1 MKNRVFLL
9 LIMCTTWACAFISEP
24 DVGFTDPF
32 DFEPEGTASGG
43 RDNGQSG
50 VGDGSYSPDTLS
62 QACDADAGLEC
73 ESADAGEVPEAG
85 EDETTE
91 SEPEESDTQESE
103 PEESEQGDEDAIGTT
118 SIDKPASLNLP
129 VDLELIDDTDDES
142 GQEDSTEEAAALQD
156 VHDEIDAEI

>member
-1 MKNRVFLL
+1 MKNRIFLL

-32 DFEPEGTASGG
+32 DFEPEGTASDG
-43 RDNGQSG
+43 RGNGASG
-50 VGDGSYSPDTLS
+50 VGDGSLSPDTLY
-62 QACDADAGLEC
+62 QACDDDAGLEC
-73 ESADAGEVPEAG
+73 ADAGEVPESG

-91 SEPEESDTQESE
+91 SDPEESDTQESE
-103 PEESEQGDEDAIGTT
+103 PEGSEQGDEHATGTT
-118 SIDKPASLNLP
+118 SIDKPTSLNLL

-142 GQEDSTEEAAALQD
+142 EQEDSTEEAAALQD

>member
-91 SEPEESDTQESE
+91 SGLRSRYRSPDEESTGRRRCRHHVDRQAL
-103 PEESEQGDEDAIGTT
+103 PQ
-118 SIDKPASLNLP
+118 PASRLG
-129 VDLELIDDTDDES
+129 T
-142 GQEDSTEEAAALQD
+142 
-156 VHDEIDAEI
+156 HRRHRR